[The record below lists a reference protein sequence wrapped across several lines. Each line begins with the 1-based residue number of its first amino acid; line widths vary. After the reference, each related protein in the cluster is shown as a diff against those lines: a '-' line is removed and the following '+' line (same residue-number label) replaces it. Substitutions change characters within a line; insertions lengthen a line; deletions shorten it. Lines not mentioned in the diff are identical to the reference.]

1 MFSGSRIAGGGRGRG
16 GLSRPSLV
24 WHPDRRSTPD
34 PDGWLNGLPPLRG
47 GLRTRIEMTGTN
59 YISGAPRFGERQRQ
73 LLKKRKAARGH
84 SFPRLTSHANGRLPS
99 GTPPAFSARKRKGDA
114 PLLTRPRNA
123 ADISPPPA
131 GPWAN
136 RRRCGAVGRWRDE
149 AIPIVPRGARHSG
162 SRDARSGQV

>member
-34 PDGWLNGLPPLRG
+34 PDGWLNGSPPLRG

-99 GTPPAFSARKRKGDA
+99 GTPPAFFIKANLENSSWLRISICFTDEPHARRLHLFFQSVAQGGG
-114 PLLTRPRNA
+114 
-123 ADISPPPA
+123 I
-131 GPWAN
+131 
-136 RRRCGAVGRWRDE
+136 
-149 AIPIVPRGARHSG
+149 I
-162 SRDARSGQV
+162 ARSAFPSSGTASPDRLPFCLR